1 MDKLMYYAGIGG
13 MVASIS
19 IVTYLILPASNS
31 PGKLVFCLGAGAVF
45 SAITMLKRGR
55 A

>member
-1 MDKLMYYAGIGG
+1 MYYAGIGG

-31 PGKLVFCLGAGAVF
+31 PGKFVACLAIGAIF
-45 SAITMLKRGR
+45 SALTVMRRGR
-55 A
+55 G

>member
-19 IVTYLILPASNS
+19 IVTYLILPASSS
-31 PGKLVFCLGAGAVF
+31 PGKAIACLGIGAVF
-45 SAITMLKRGR
+45 SALTMLKRGR

>member
-13 MVASIS
+13 MATSIT
-19 IVTYLILPASNS
+19 IVTYMILPASSS
-31 PGKLVFCLGAGAVF
+31 PGKLIACVGIGAVF
-45 SAITMLKRGR
+45 SALTMLKRGR

>member
-1 MDKLMYYAGIGG
+1 MDKLMHYAGIGG

-19 IVTYLILPASNS
+19 VVTYLILPASNS
-31 PGKLVFCLGAGAVF
+31 PGKFVACLGIGAIF
-45 SAITMLKRGR
+45 SALTMMKRGR

>member
-1 MDKLMYYAGIGG
+1 MHYAGIGG

-19 IVTYLILPASNS
+19 IVTYLILPASES
-31 PGKLVFCLGAGAVF
+31 PGKVIACLAIGAIF
-45 SAITMLKRGR
+45 SALTMMKRGR